1 MDDHIELRTRRPA
14 GAVLSVRVP
23 QEIAAAVDEYAAANH
38 VSLSE
43 AVRTALERLLSGAG
57 VVQPGGVHGT
67 TSAATMTI
75 TVTSGPVAQRTRSA
89 AEALAVYS
97 TQVPSQ

>member
-1 MDDHIELRTRRPA
+1 M
-14 GAVLSVRVP
+14 SVRVP
-23 QEIAAAVDEYAAANH
+23 QEIAAAIDEYAAANH

-67 TSAATMTI
+67 TNAATMTI
-75 TVTSGPVAQRTRSA
+75 TVTSGSVAPRTRSV
-89 AEALAVYS
+89 AETRATYAGQG
-97 TQVPSQ
+97 TPQ